1 MEINDDQT
9 RKMLL
14 FHVSDRIYGRRHRQ
28 EALTKKPQSN
38 WNSTNW
44 TLVEIMSTFY
54 KIGVGRSRSCF
65 KNYCQCNSLKQKL

>member
-44 TLVEIMSTFY
+44 TLV
-54 KIGVGRSRSCF
+54 
-65 KNYCQCNSLKQKL
+65 